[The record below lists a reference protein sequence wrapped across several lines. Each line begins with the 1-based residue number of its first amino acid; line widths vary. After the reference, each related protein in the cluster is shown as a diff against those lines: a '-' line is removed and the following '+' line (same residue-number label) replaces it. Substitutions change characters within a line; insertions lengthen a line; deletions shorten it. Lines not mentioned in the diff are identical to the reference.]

1 MNGFD
6 MQLAD
11 NEIYIIEKYEDRM
24 RTAVFSGY
32 SRGVIISDLEKLRQI
47 YNKVKGIDYNL
58 NKTCASCQL
67 TFLKLLGR
75 WWFENKERVYE
86 EMDSERAVSGSE
98 SGKVSE
104 APEPEL
110 IINDLQKPVT
120 NTNKTTPITTNKGT
134 RKQPRKNGKK
144 DNITE

>member
-1 MNGFD
+1 
-6 MQLAD
+6 MQLTD
-11 NEIYIIEKYEDRM
+11 NEIDVIERYEDRM

-32 SRGVIISDLEKLRQI
+32 SRGVITPDLERLRLI

-58 NKTCASCQL
+58 NKSCAACQL
-67 TFLKLLGR
+67 TFLTAFGR
-75 WWFENKERVYE
+75 WWFENKERIYE
-86 EMDSERAVSGSE
+86 ERLSNVD
-98 SGKVSE
+98 KVSE
-104 APEPEL
+104 APEPVL
-110 IINDLQKPVT
+110 KINDLQKSVT

>member
-1 MNGFD
+1 
-6 MQLAD
+6 MQLTD
-11 NEIYIIEKYEDRM
+11 NEIDVIEKYEDRM

-32 SRGVIISDLEKLRQI
+32 SRGVISPDLERLRLI

-58 NKTCASCQL
+58 NKSCATCQL
-67 TFLKLLGR
+67 TFLTAFGR
-75 WWFENKERVYE
+75 WWFENKERIYE
-86 EMDSERAVSGSE
+86 ERLSNVD
-98 SGKVSE
+98 KVSE
-104 APEPEL
+104 APEPVL
-110 IINDLQKPVT
+110 KINDLQKSVT